1 MRPRDPVSVSDT
13 LCCFRFDS
21 KKTYSFSKTCCFAP
35 PHRITHLACHELAE
49 GEVRYLI
56 PTEPRVTH
64 RWHCS
69 GFSRPGGVL
78 ILAPR
83 FWGWGRRPNAPS
95 ETPGKFLRLSPYSS
109 WAAGALARIRPT
121 LAICF
126 RPAVGRWEQVAAGLG
141 ERGRGGREAGRG
153 AQGRGRRAGAW
164 LGWKKGRW

>member
-69 GFSRPGGVL
+69 GFSAWGCPH
-78 ILAPR
+78 PR
-83 FWGWGRRPNAPS
+83 
-95 ETPGKFLRLSPYSS
+95 T
-109 WAAGALARIRPT
+109 AAL
-121 LAICF
+121 
-126 RPAVGRWEQVAAGLG
+126 GLG
-141 ERGRGGREAGRG
+141 EEAQRAVRNTREVPSTLPILQLGRGSPG
-153 AQGRGRRAGAW
+153 AYPTHSGHLFQTRSRAVGTGRR
-164 LGWKKGRW
+164 RSR